1 MKKNTSFE
9 VAFGISGSIS
19 AYKSLDV
26 IRQLRKKNIKVT
38 PILSGSAHQFV
49 TPWSVETLAESPL
62 IQADVHSGQ
71 ITHLD
76 LIKSANLFVICPASA
91 NMIAKLS
98 TGHCN
103 DLLSASFLS
112 FTGKRMLFPAMHT
125 EMYENSITQAN
136 LERLKG
142 QGVIVIPPDDG
153 ALACGDTGRGRLPEP
168 TIISQLVHAHLF
180 NSLPLQGMAITITCG
195 GTSEPIDPVRHIGN
209 LGSGVSGHVLANIAA
224 SYGAKVTLIR
234 SKAHPILSSIHCI
247 DVSTAS
253 EMSAAVLAQACDALI
268 MNAAVSDFTVTAQEK
283 KQSRGSS
290 LNLELTP
297 TEDILKTFNQRKP
310 SHCKSIGFC
319 LSDEDNLIDIAQNKR
334 TDKGCDVMIANTSNN
349 FGRDHRSFHVITPK
363 HTASFQDLTLEETAI
378 EILSTLLN
386 T

>member
-26 IRQLRKKNIKVT
+26 IRQLRKKNIQVT
-38 PILSGSAHQFV
+38 PILSTSAHQFV
-49 TPWSVETLAESPL
+49 TPLSIETLAESPL
-62 IQADVHSGQ
+62 IQTDIHSGK

-76 LIKSANLFVICPASA
+76 QIKSANLFVICPASA

-136 LERLKG
+136 LERLQN
-142 QGVIVIPPDDG
+142 QGVIVVTPDEG
-153 ALACGDTGRGRLPEP
+153 ALACGDIGRGRLPEP

-180 NSLPLQGMAITITCG
+180 KSLPLQGMSITIACG

-209 LGSGVSGHVLANIAA
+209 LGSGVSGHIIANLAA
-224 SYGAKVTLIR
+224 SYGANVTLVR
-234 SKAHPILSSIHCI
+234 SKAHPVLSSIRCI
-247 DVSTAS
+247 DVSTAA
-253 EMSAAVLAQACDALI
+253 EMRAAVLTQECDALI
-268 MNAAVSDFTVTAQEK
+268 MNAAVSDFTITAQEK
-283 KQSRGSS
+283 KQSRGSN

-297 TEDILKTFNQRKP
+297 TEDILKTFNQKKP
-310 SHCKSIGFC
+310 SRCKSIGFC
-319 LSDEDNLIDIAQNKR
+319 LSDERNLVEIAQKKQ
-334 TDKGCDVMIANTSNN
+334 TDKACDVMIANTSKN

-363 HTASFQDLTLEETAI
+363 HTTSFQNLTLEETAI
-378 EILSTLLN
+378 EILGTLLN
-386 T
+386 A